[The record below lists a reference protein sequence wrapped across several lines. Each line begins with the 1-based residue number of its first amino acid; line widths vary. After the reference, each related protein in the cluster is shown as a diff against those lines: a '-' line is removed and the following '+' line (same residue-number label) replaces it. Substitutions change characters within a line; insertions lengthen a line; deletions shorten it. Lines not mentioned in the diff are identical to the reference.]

1 MKIAIMGAGAMG
13 SFYGSYLSQNN
24 EVWAVDIWKDHVNTI
39 NEKGLTL
46 KISDTEE
53 KVFKNIK
60 ATDKAE
66 DVGVA
71 DLVVIFVKSV
81 NTAEALVTNKAL
93 FGPDTMVLTLQ
104 NGYGNDED
112 ILEYVKA
119 ENLFIGTTAC
129 GATVLGPGHVFQAGK
144 GITNVGV
151 TKAGDI
157 NRAQIIVDLLNECG
171 LEAVV
176 AKDVMLAIWTKLL
189 VNVGLNAPLALL
201 GVRNGFIADSEA
213 ALKIGT
219 TLVTEGAAVAKAEG
233 YDINP
238 EDIVQ
243 HYYIEGSKVVG
254 YNRCSM
260 LQDVDKKRKTENAK
274 INGAIVR
281 LGKKHGIPTPYNE
294 VLQTL
299 ITAKEDSYDYE

>member
-1 MKIAIMGAGAMG
+1 MG
-13 SFYGSYLSQNN
+13 SLYGSYLSEKN
-24 EVWAVDIWKDHVNTI
+24 EVWAVDVWKEHVDTI
-39 NEKGLTL
+39 NKYGLKL

-53 KVFKNIK
+53 KIFKNIK

-81 NTAEALVTNKAL
+81 NTAEALVLNKAL

-112 ILEYVKA
+112 ILKYVKA
-119 ENLFIGTTAC
+119 ENLFIGTTAS

-151 TKAGDI
+151 TKQGDI
-157 NRAQIIVDLLNECG
+157 KRAQIIVDLLNDVG
-171 LEAVV
+171 VEAAV
-176 AKDVMLAIWTKLL
+176 APDVMLAVWTKLL
-189 VNVGLNAPLALL
+189 VNVGLNAPCALL
-201 GVRNGFIADSEA
+201 NERNGFISASEA
-213 ALKIGT
+213 ALTIGRA
-219 TLVTEGAAVAKAEG
+219 LVKEGAAVAAAEG
-233 YDINP
+233 YTIDP
-238 EDIVQ
+238 EEIVQ
-243 HYYIEGSKVVG
+243 HYYIEGAKVVG
-254 YNRCSM
+254 FNRCSM

-281 LGKKHGIPTPYNE
+281 LGKKHGIPTPFNE
-294 VLQTL
+294 VFSLL
-299 ITAKEDSYDYE
+299 ITAKEDSYNFE